1 MLEFI
6 IFRFLSLKFKVLKGF
21 LDQLHLEHQSSNH
34 DIFDS
39 LGMLLLHEYCLF
51 FGTASPS
58 YPIPE
63 PIIHEV
69 ELSIRN
75 TLTNVQIYL
84 EFVSL

>member
-1 MLEFI
+1 
-6 IFRFLSLKFKVLKGF
+6 
-21 LDQLHLEHQSSNH
+21 
-34 DIFDS
+34 